1 MANTQWSDEIAE
13 RVLKDMMTKAKE
25 DPAFRQLCLDN
36 PGAAIKEVSGMDL
49 PDGFKLNVIENEGA
63 SLTVVLP
70 DLVSPQ
76 ELSEEQLEDV
86 AGGGGCLIGTCGGTQ
101 VCGAISSYCLFTC
114 GGSAISP

>member
-1 MANTQWSDEIAE
+1 MAYTQWTDEVAE
-13 RVLKDMMTKAKE
+13 RVFSDLMKKSTQ
-25 DPAFRQLCLDN
+25 DPAFRQVCLED
-36 PGAAIKEVSGMDL
+36 PAAAVKTVSGLDL
-49 PDGFKLNVIENEGA
+49 PPDFKLRVVENAGA

-70 DLVSPQ
+70 DLVSAD
-76 ELSEEQLEDV
+76 ELNEQQLEEV